1 LKASEEIMRSL
12 RPTRSDGIPA
22 AEISSF
28 SSVLQIVLARTIDF
42 DNLLRHS
49 ARNVEAFNQA

>member
-1 LKASEEIMRSL
+1 
-12 RPTRSDGIPA
+12 
-22 AEISSF
+22 
-28 SSVLQIVLARTIDF
+28 VLARTTDF